1 MDFYIFLDYDDSRD
15 YVWAAGAN
23 FIQLSFQVHH
33 FLSKNPASDLFL
45 LFSRRALHCKKKIY
59 MDGNFLPFIST
70 SSKESVKCNIYYESY
85 IFYCGGITRKLR
97 FCNQTYGKF
106 LSTLIFITCECDISH
121 LTLVRVLRDSFRK
134 RKFEMLNAW
143 QWWEWW
149 WRSTSVPNTI
159 KLFGSHICM
168 YVHSVLQMHHIVPVS
183 YLTPFFSFFIIN
195 AAYIIICTLFS
206 ISLPSLFSA

>member
-1 MDFYIFLDYDDSRD
+1 MILEITFEQRAQISFSWVFKYTTSLARTLSLIFSFYFLGEHYIAR
-15 YVWAAGAN
+15 
-23 FIQLSFQVHH
+23 
-33 FLSKNPASDLFL
+33 KNIHGS
-45 LFSRRALHCKKKIY
+45 
-59 MDGNFLPFIST
+59 NFLPFIST
-70 SSKESVKCNIYYESY
+70 SSKESVKCNIYYESC

-159 KLFGSHICM
+159 KLFGSHIC
-168 YVHSVLQMHHIVPVS
+168 VHSVVQMHHIVPVS